1 MITSHLLQENKHFK
15 LYLFFSISTF
25 YIIFI
30 LSISRCKDTTFLSFN
45 HFCGFYSINHHNV
58 FLNMKDIHPTF
69 VVRHHVPCLGM
80 YASDIGISAYT
91 IEVCKDGQR
100 KNLLSHSL
108 FVLPRTFFGHI
119 LRQEARQ
126 FAKVFSG
133 RRIYFKP
140 VGSHVSSSTWTTI
153 HRNTR
158 RPTSVRGCR
167 QQP

>member
-1 MITSHLLQENKHFK
+1 MSL
-15 LYLFFSISTF
+15 SISTF
-25 YIIFI
+25 YVLFI
-30 LSISRCKDTTFLSFN
+30 LSISRCKDTHLFFN

-58 FLNMKDIHPTF
+58 FLNMEDIHPTF
-69 VVRHHVPCLGM
+69 VVRHHMPRLRM
-80 YASDIGISAYT
+80 YAADIGIAAYT
-91 IEVCKDGQR
+91 IEVGKDGQR

-119 LRQEARQ
+119 LRQEVRQ
-126 FAKVFSG
+126 FAKVFSS
-133 RRIYFKP
+133 RRVYFKT

-158 RPTSVRGCR
+158 RPTSVRDCR